1 MDLKKALSHKGSED
15 DIVLCDGD
23 SITVPRRP
31 QVVRVAGEVLFPSA
45 VPYVEGKGVGYYLD
59 RAGGLK
65 EMADERRIRIILPN
79 GRVEKPRRFWFDPEV
94 LPGSKIFVPKKERPV
109 PQWRAALED
118 ALKVVSA
125 AAVAAVVVDR
135 VIR

>member
-1 MDLKKALSHKGSED
+1 M
-15 DIVLCDGD
+15 
-23 SITVPRRP
+23 
-31 QVVRVAGEVLFPSA
+31 
-45 VPYVEGKGVGYYLD
+45 
-59 RAGGLK
+59 
-65 EMADERRIRIILPN
+65 
-79 GRVEKPRRFWFDPEV
+79 EKPRRFWFDPEI
-94 LPGSKIFVPKKERPV
+94 LPGSKIFVPRKERPV